1 MPADPEIGLSSEW
14 AIGLSAGR
22 VIELSGHRVVEL
34 LDAKMYG
41 ELVAWIP
48 WKCQEGLEILEKLKQ
63 ILKKI
68 CQTKCMET
76 KNLNAS
82 GACRPP

>member
-14 AIGLSAGR
+14 AIGLSACR

-48 WKCQEGLEILEKLKQ
+48 WKC
-63 ILKKI
+63 
-68 CQTKCMET
+68 
-76 KNLNAS
+76 
-82 GACRPP
+82 